1 MVNRPLYQRVAHSLL
16 REMAHGRLRAGDRLP
31 TETELMSA
39 HGVSRVTIRH
49 ALEVLRQ
56 RGLVERFAGRGSFVS
71 RPRDASVWTL
81 QTVEDVARAGAET
94 DVRVLS
100 WRLVRV
106 PPVVEEK
113 LPGLGRTAYRLRGIR
128 RANHAPLYYEEIYV
142 PVDVGRR
149 LSPDDLARTTIL
161 ELIEAKVGIP
171 LMRGVEEIS
180 AAVADRALARCLAVP
195 AAAPVL
201 ILDLVY
207 FGPGD
212 RAVVYVK
219 AWYRADRFTRRNELR
234 RRPEIGTMRLL
245 DADIAPR

>member
-1 MVNRPLYQRVAHSLL
+1 MVNRPLYQRVADTLL
-16 REMAHGRLRAGDRLP
+16 REMAHGRLRVGDRLP
-31 TETELMSA
+31 TETELMAA
-39 HGVSRVTIRH
+39 HRVSRMTIRQ
-49 ALEVLRQ
+49 ALELLRQ

-100 WRLVRV
+100 WRVVRV
-106 PPVVEEK
+106 PPVVEKK
-113 LPGLGRTAYRLRGIR
+113 LPGLGRSAYRLRGVR
-128 RANHAPLYYEEIYV
+128 MAGRLPLYYEEIYV

-149 LSPDDLARTTIL
+149 LSPDDLRRTTVL
-161 ELIEAKVGIP
+161 ELIETKVGIP

-180 AAVADRALARCLAVP
+180 AAVADRALARHLEVP

-207 FGPGD
+207 FDPSD

-219 AWYRADRFTRRNELR
+219 AVYRADRFTRRNELR
-234 RRPEIGTMRLL
+234 RRPELRPLL
-245 DADIAPR
+245 ATDIPPR

>member
-1 MVNRPLYQRVAHSLL
+1 MADRPLYQRIARSLL
-16 REMAHGRLRAGDRLP
+16 HEMAHGRLRAGDRLP
-31 TETELMSA
+31 TENELMRA
-39 HGVSRVTIRH
+39 HGVSRVTIRQ

-71 RPRDASVWTL
+71 RPPDASVWTL

-113 LPGLGRTAYRLRGIR
+113 LPGPGRTAYRLRGVR
-128 RANHAPLYYEEIYV
+128 STNHAPLYYEEIYL
-142 PVDVGRR
+142 PPDVGRR
-149 LSPDDLARTTIL
+149 LSRDDLTRTTIL
-161 ELIEAKVGIP
+161 ELVESKLGIP
-171 LMRGVEEIS
+171 LLRGVEEIS
-180 AAVADRALARCLAVP
+180 AGIADRTLAQRLEVP
-195 AAAPVL
+195 VEAPVL
-201 ILDLVY
+201 ILDLTY

-234 RRPEIGTMRLL
+234 RRPEVGPMLLL
-245 DADIAPR
+245 DAEVAPR